1 MWLHVFSSFRER
13 KSELTKQTILWFYLL
28 CVFCVYTSTMSF
40 CWYQFKHQK
49 NPTWTFITVPLAN
62 GKSYSYYRVQWK
74 KALCDFFCCLL
85 SGFCLNFK
93 AHTQK
98 QTDIMLV
105 TLVPLLASEPGDQD
119 SVKEAS
125 LECLLKDEK
134 GTEEACPLFIFS
146 TRCCLDLNLSRCV
159 SNRPVKQRWIIW
171 LWWQGHT
178 GQLWLA
184 PSSVTRHHCITVT
197 FLLLNQTWPTEH
209 IPSNSQHCSLL
220 SSSCYQAKSWPMAS
234 FPSSVEQNN
243 TWHQPDR

>member
-1 MWLHVFSSFRER
+1 MSLVLSERGSQSWLNRLFYGFTYSVFSVCILQLWVFVGTNLS
-13 KSELTKQTILWFYLL
+13 TKKTPLEHLLL
-28 CVFCVYTSTMSF
+28 CHWPMEKAILIIGCS
-40 CWYQFKHQK
+40 
-49 NPTWTFITVPLAN
+49 
-62 GKSYSYYRVQWK
+62 GKRPFVI
-74 KALCDFFCCLL
+74 FFCCLL